1 MTARR
6 LVLLRHGQTSWNEAG
21 RAQGHADI
29 SLDATGHA
37 QAAAA
42 APYLAAVRP
51 VALWSSD
58 LARARETCGYVAEAA
73 GLSVKHDER
82 LREFDVGARQG
93 LTLDEF
99 AVRFPDEHAQWVAGD
114 EPMPV
119 AGGETADDVCARMVP
134 VLRECLDSLDAGRPG
149 WSSGTAQRSR
159 SASSACSAGTSTAT
173 ASWWC
178 STTAAGPRSSGAR
191 VTTASVWPAT
201 TRRCSEAQPS
211 RGGWSHE
218 REHR

>member
-1 MTARR
+1 VTARR

-37 QAAAA
+37 QAAAV

-134 VLRECLDSLDAGRPG
+134 VLRECLDSLDAGETGVVVGHGAALKVGLLGLLG
-149 WSSGTAQRSR
+149 WDIDGYRELVVLDNCGWATVERRAGDDRVRLAGYNEKVLR
-159 SASSACSAGTSTAT
+159 SAAI
-173 ASWWC
+173 
-178 STTAAGPRSSGAR
+178 
-191 VTTASVWPAT
+191 
-201 TRRCSEAQPS
+201 
-211 RGGWSHE
+211 
-218 REHR
+218 